1 MQRCSAAPNELQANK
16 TQQNINTEQR
26 AQRAREIKTTPP
38 KEADDRLIEATTKLQ
53 EVGNLKA
60 KRFGQLA
67 PHRSSE
73 RSRSN
78 AMAMRCTMRCNAR
91 IVNAVTEHAE
101 RERVRMRVTKG
112 HLEIEMGPDMQ
123 GSIQPAAANM
133 LRNGAHQSTHV
144 RHASRACDHNDD
156 ERAIRLDSFS
166 SGVRRG
172 TWATGPN

>member
-78 AMAMRCTMRCNAR
+78 ANAMHDAMQCTNRECCDRTCRTRTGTNASDKGPSRNRDGTRHAR
-91 IVNAVTEHAE
+91 IDSARCGEHAPQ
-101 RERVRMRVTKG
+101 RRSSINTCQACITRV
-112 HLEIEMGPDMQ
+112 
-123 GSIQPAAANM
+123 
-133 LRNGAHQSTHV
+133 
-144 RHASRACDHNDD
+144 
-156 ERAIRLDSFS
+156 
-166 SGVRRG
+166 
-172 TWATGPN
+172 

>member
-1 MQRCSAAPNELQANK
+1 MNCRQIKRSK
-16 TQQNINTEQR
+16 TETQSKR

>member
-1 MQRCSAAPNELQANK
+1 MNCRQIKRSK
-16 TQQNINTEQR
+16 TETQSKR

-91 IVNAVTEHAE
+91 IVNTVTEHAE
-101 RERVRMRVTKG
+101 RETGTNASDKGAISKSRWDPTCKDRFSPLRRTCSATALINQHMSGMHHARVIIMMTSVRY
-112 HLEIEMGPDMQ
+112 D
-123 GSIQPAAANM
+123 
-133 LRNGAHQSTHV
+133 STHF
-144 RHASRACDHNDD
+144 HQACG
-156 ERAIRLDSFS
+156 EALGLPGRTECS
-166 SGVRRG
+166 
-172 TWATGPN
+172 